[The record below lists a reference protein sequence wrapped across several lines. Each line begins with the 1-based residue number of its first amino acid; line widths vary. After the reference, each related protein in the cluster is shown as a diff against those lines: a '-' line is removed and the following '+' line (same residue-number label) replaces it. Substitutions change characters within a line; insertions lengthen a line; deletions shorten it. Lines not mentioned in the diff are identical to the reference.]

1 MKSYMEKHP
10 LIMIVV
16 GVLGIGLSAIFVK
29 FSTAPSPV
37 TAAWR
42 LLCTVL
48 LMTPVVLG
56 RAETRKEFAAVKAKD
71 WVLSALSGLF
81 LALHFIL
88 WFESLQHTSVASS
101 TTLVCTEV
109 IWVSLG
115 WCVFMKGKLS
125 RKAAATIV
133 VTFLGSVLIALSDA
147 SQSGHHLYGDLLS
160 LASAI
165 AVAVYMLL
173 GRAVQQRLST
183 GVYTHIVYCACAAA
197 LLTVCAVYRF
207 DLLAY
212 GLATPLVGLALA
224 VFSTILGH
232 SIFSWCLRRFSPA
245 FVSAS
250 KLCEPVVAAALA
262 IPLFGE
268 LPNALQ
274 LAGAAVILLGVGYYA
289 HLESKHA

>member
-1 MKSYMEKHP
+1 MKFIEKNP
-10 LIMIVV
+10 IIMIFI
-16 GVLGIGLSAIFVK
+16 GVMGIGMSAIFVK

-42 LLCTVL
+42 LLCTAL

-56 RAETRKEFAAVKAKD
+56 KSSIRKQFIAVSKKD
-71 WVLSALSGLF
+71 WALSILSGLF
-81 LALHFIL
+81 LALHFVL
-88 WFESLQHTSVASS
+88 WFESLNHTSVASS

-115 WCVFMKGKLS
+115 WCIFMKGKLS
-125 RKAAATIV
+125 WKAALTIG
-133 VTFLGSVLIALSDA
+133 VTFLGSVCIALADA
-147 SQSGHHLYGDLLS
+147 SQGQAHLYGDLLS

-173 GRAVQQRLST
+173 GRTVQQRLST
-183 GVYTHIVYCACAAA
+183 GVYTYIVYCACAAA
-197 LLTVCAVYRF
+197 LLAICGIYRY
-207 DLLAY
+207 DLFAY
-212 GLATPLVGLALA
+212 SWVTPAVGLALA

-232 SIFSWCLRRFSPA
+232 TVFSWCMRYFSPA

-268 LPNALQ
+268 YPNWMQIIGAVVI
-274 LAGAAVILLGVGYYA
+274 LAGVWYYA
-289 HLESKHA
+289 RLEAGKS